1 MTLQNKTNL
10 TIGVPSKGRLSDPTL
25 DLLKRAGLKFR
36 RGTRSLYAHC
46 KKNPITL
53 VFVRAEDIPLLVAE
67 GALDL
72 GITGSDLVIEKKAK
86 ITELMDVGF
95 GECKLSI
102 AAPAKQIKDVKQ
114 LKNKRIATSFPI
126 VTSKFFKEQKTP
138 VKVFEVSGSVEVMIA
153 LGLADAIVDIV
164 ETGDTLRENGL
175 EVVRDIDHY
184 KTILIANKKIAN
196 DPKTKWLKKRIEGVV
211 IADQYCLLE
220 YNIHKKNIPAA
231 EKIAPG
237 FESPTISQLE
247 EKDWF
252 AIKVMVKMHE
262 IHEVMDQLED
272 IGATAIMQTTI
283 NNCRL

>member
-1 MTLQNKTNL
+1 
-10 TIGVPSKGRLSDPTL
+10 L

-36 RGTRSLYAHC
+36 RGPRSLYAHC

-72 GITGSDLVIEKKAK
+72 GITGSDLVIEKNAK
-86 ITELMDVGF
+86 IQELMDVGF

-102 AAPAKQIKDVKQ
+102 AAPVNKVKN
-114 LKNKRIATSFPI
+114 LKVLKGKRIATSFPI
-126 VTSKFFKEQKTP
+126 ITSKFFKDLGFP
-138 VKVFEVSGSVEVMIA
+138 VKIFEVSGSVEVMIA

-184 KTILIANKKIAN
+184 KTILIANKNMAK
-196 DPKTKWLKKRIEGVV
+196 DPKTLWLKKRIEGVV

-237 FESPTISQLE
+237 FESPTISSLE

-262 IHEVMDQLED
+262 IHEVMDQLEE

>member
-1 MTLQNKTNL
+1 MTLQNKSRL

-25 DLLKRAGLKFR
+25 DLLKRAGIKFR
-36 RGTRSLYAHC
+36 RGARSLYAHC

-53 VFVRAEDIPLLVAE
+53 VFVRAEDIPILVAE
-67 GALDL
+67 GALHV
-72 GITGSDLVIEKKAK
+72 GITGSDLIVEKKA
-86 ITELMDVGF
+86 TVDTLMDVGF
-95 GECKLSI
+95 GECRLSI
-102 AAPAKQIKDVKQ
+102 AAPIKQVTKISQ

-126 VTSKFFKEQKTP
+126 VTNKFFKENKTP

-175 EVVRDIDHY
+175 DVIQDIGHY
-184 KTILIANKKIAN
+184 KTVLIANKKVN
-196 DPKTKWLKKRIEGVV
+196 KDPRVKWLKKRIEGVV

-220 YNIHKKNIPAA
+220 YNIHKKNIPTAS
-231 EKIAPG
+231 KIAPG

-252 AIKVMVKMHE
+252 AIKVMVKMNE
-262 IHEVMDQLED
+262 IHEVMDQLEN

-283 NNCRL
+283 SNCRL

>member
-1 MTLQNKTNL
+1 MTINKKEKL
-10 TIGVPSKGRLSDPTL
+10 TIGVPSKGRLSEPVL

-72 GITGSDLVIEKKAK
+72 GITGSDLVIEKNAK
-86 ITELMDVGF
+86 VHELMDVGI

-102 AAPAKQIKDVKQ
+102 AAPINKVKN
-114 LKNKRIATSFPI
+114 LKNLKGKRIATSFPVI
-126 VTSKFFKEQKTP
+126 TNRFFKNLGIS

-153 LGLADAIVDIV
+153 LGLADAVVDIV

-175 EVVRDIDHY
+175 EVVKDIDHY
-184 KTILIANKKIAN
+184 KTILIANKNIAK
-196 DPKTKWLKKRIEGVV
+196 DQKTLWLKKRIEGVV

-220 YNIHKKNIPAA
+220 YNIHKENIPAA

-247 EKDWF
+247 EKDWY

-262 IHEVMDQLED
+262 IHEVMDQLEN

>member
-1 MTLQNKTNL
+1 MINKKDKL
-10 TIGVPSKGRLSDPTL
+10 TIGVPSKGRLSDPVL

-86 ITELMDVGF
+86 VVNLMDVGI

-102 AAPAKQIKDVKQ
+102 AAPMNVVKN
-114 LKNKRIATSFPI
+114 LKTLKGKRVATSFPVI
-126 VTSKFFKEQKTP
+126 TNKFFKDLGVN

-184 KTILIANKKIAN
+184 KTILIANKNMAKAA
-196 DPKTKWLKKRIEGVV
+196 KTLWLKKRIEGVV

-252 AIKVMVKMHE
+252 AIKVMVKMNE

-272 IGATAIMQTTI
+272 LGATAIMQTTI

>member
-1 MTLQNKTNL
+1 MKLDKRENFK
-10 TIGVPSKGRLSDPTL
+10 IGVPSKGRLSEPVL

-53 VFVRAEDIPLLVAE
+53 VFLRAEDIPLLVAE

-86 ITELMDVGF
+86 THEIMDVGI

-102 AAPAKQIKDVKQ
+102 AAPKDVKNLKV
-114 LKNKRIATSFPI
+114 LKNKRIATSFPTI
-126 VTSKFFKEQKTP
+126 TTKFFKDLKIP
-138 VKVFEVSGSVEVMIA
+138 VKIFEVSGSVEVMIA

-175 EVVRDIDHY
+175 EVVQDIGHY
-184 KTILIANKKIAN
+184 KTILIANKNVVK
-196 DPKTKWLKKRIEGVV
+196 DPKTLWLKKRIEGVV

-220 YNIHKKNIPAA
+220 YNIHKNGIPAA

-262 IHEVMDQLED
+262 IHEVMDQLEN
-272 IGATAIMQTTI
+272 IGATAIMQITI

>member
-1 MTLQNKTNL
+1 MTINKKDKL
-10 TIGVPSKGRLSDPTL
+10 TIGVPSKGRLSDPVL

-72 GITGSDLVIEKKAK
+72 GITGSDLVIEKNAKAF
-86 ITELMDVGF
+86 ELMDVGF

-102 AAPAKQIKDVKQ
+102 AAPMNSVKN
-114 LKNKRIATSFPI
+114 LKTLKGKRIATSFPVI
-126 VTSKFFKEQKTP
+126 TNKFFKSLGIS

-175 EVVRDIDHY
+175 EVVQDIDHY
-184 KTILIANKKIAN
+184 RTILIANRLMAK
-196 DPKTKWLKKRIEGVV
+196 DPKTLWLKKRIEGVV

-220 YNIHKKNIPAA
+220 YNIHKKNIPVA

-262 IHEVMDQLED
+262 IHEVMDQLENV
-272 IGATAIMQTTI
+272 GATAIMQTTI

>member
-1 MTLQNKTNL
+1 MKLNKRENL
-10 TIGVPSKGRLSDPTL
+10 TIGVPSKGRLSEPVL

-36 RGTRSLYAHC
+36 RGSRSLYAHC

-53 VFVRAEDIPLLVAE
+53 VFLRAEDIPLLVAE

-86 ITELMDVGF
+86 TQEIMDVGI

-102 AAPAKQIKDVKQ
+102 AAPNNTVKNLKV
-114 LKNKRIATSFPI
+114 LKNKRIATSFPTI
-126 VTSKFFKEQKTP
+126 TAKFFKDLKVP
-138 VKVFEVSGSVEVMIA
+138 VKIFEVSGSVEVMIA

-175 EVVRDIDHY
+175 EVVQDIGYY
-184 KTILIANKKIAN
+184 KTILIANKNVTK
-196 DPKTKWLKKRIEGVV
+196 DPKTLWLKKRIEGVV

-220 YNIHKKNIPAA
+220 YNIHKNGIPAA

-262 IHEVMDQLED
+262 IHEVMDQLEN
-272 IGATAIMQTTI
+272 IGATAIMQITI